1 MKENIKRF
9 LEEIEQNGYQFRN
22 ELKSELLVEKN
33 ENEIKNRFIQL
44 KIVLNSFSPVYK
56 TIWGEKYRE
65 QIDINC
71 FDYETPIEKQELF
84 SYVDHDISI
93 EKMIATTKNG
103 SMNVEKKD
111 NEIIATIKVD
121 ESDPIAKKTADLIQN
136 GAITSNSFIFQPI
149 EVETR
154 EFNEENENGIDFEII
169 FKKGKLISID
179 PVYKGF
185 YPQCETSIQMKG
197 KKEMSTE
204 NQELETKVEK
214 TEELKVETKVEKT
227 ENQEL
232 ETKVE
237 KTEEPKVEVK
247 VEKASKEEIDEIL
260 NLRAQ
265 AIANSLK
272 KELNAPK
279 KELNAHEIVSKWEQ
293 KVVLNSEEQ
302 DFLMKEYNSLNEDWK
317 RSVSMTMGTND
328 VNSQLVQRSLDGSS
342 KANGLALI
350 ETLQNKRILTEWMTI
365 FPELS
370 EYAQIIPIVG
380 LNKMQQSIL
389 IPDKTSVTKLAE
401 GAASQK
407 QGGKTTNVMFEPD
420 RYSVEI
426 NQNNAINNFNVTFQS
441 QTDTVKD
448 NIKTTLRK
456 ALYDNMFENIGTT
469 LNVDSYT
476 GGATSESV
484 VQTKEVGKLTI
495 LDVDNIVKELI
506 SKWGDWAL
514 NQYVISMHRDV
525 LTHLEN
531 EYFTSGSTL
540 WKDIYDPITR
550 KFRGIQIILSDY
562 MPDKEIVTGK
572 NVLIFWLKSSIV
584 AYGCSIV
591 TQDNPYEKMSEDQ
604 ASRFVKTRGQ
614 IKMCDP
620 NLNTRVLQ
628 IK

>member
-22 ELKSELLVEKN
+22 ELKSELLIEKN
-33 ENEIKNRFIQL
+33 DDEIKNRFIQL

-121 ESDPIAKKTADLIQN
+121 ESDPIAKKAADLIQN

-154 EFNEENENGIDFEII
+154 EFNGENENEIDFEII

-214 TEELKVETKVEKT
+214 TEEPKV
-227 ENQEL
+227 

-350 ETLQNKRILTEWMTI
+350 ETLQNKRILSEWMTV

-401 GAASQK
+401 GVASQK
-407 QGGKTTNVMFEPD
+407 QGGKTTNVIFEPD

-448 NIKTTLRK
+448 NIKATLRK

-469 LNVDSYT
+469 LNIDSYT

-514 NQYVISMHRDV
+514 SQYVISMHRDV

>member
-22 ELKSELLVEKN
+22 ELKSELLIEKN
-33 ENEIKNRFIQL
+33 DDEIKNRFIQL

-121 ESDPIAKKTADLIQN
+121 ESDPIAKKAADLIQN

-154 EFNEENENGIDFEII
+154 EFNGENENEIDFEII

-214 TEELKVETKVEKT
+214 TEEPKV
-227 ENQEL
+227 

-350 ETLQNKRILTEWMTI
+350 ETLQNKRILSEWMTV

-401 GAASQK
+401 GVASQK

-448 NIKTTLRK
+448 NIKATLRK

-514 NQYVISMHRDV
+514 SQYVISMHRDV